1 MNGIESQNRVIGVS
15 PAVRLARFP
24 TGCATAAVP
33 TEMGRYGLA
42 MDVFDA
48 LARSRARGERVVL
61 ITVLETGGDAP
72 SHPGAKLV
80 VGADGVIAGTLGC
93 SEFDGAG
100 VELAGDAIEANGP
113 VRRRLE
119 FGTHGH
125 ERTLELFAEVHA
137 PEPAVIVLG
146 ANPVGRAV
154 AHLSHVIG
162 RRVVLVAPG
171 GDTAVRAGV
180 EVKADDPPRYLLA
193 APPGSQDAVVISDHD
208 AAYVEE
214 ALRVALASD
223 AFFVGMLGSRRHA
236 PDVIRRLRERGTP
249 QEHVARLR
257 SPCGLDIGSRT
268 PEEIALSIVAEIVAT
283 ERGRPGGSMRMQW

>member
-1 MNGIESQNRVIGVS
+1 
-15 PAVRLARFP
+15 
-24 TGCATAAVP
+24 
-33 TEMGRYGLA
+33 

-61 ITVLETGGDAP
+61 VTVLEVGGDAP

-80 VGADGVIAGTLGC
+80 VGDDGVIAGTLGC
-93 SEFDGAG
+93 SEFDSAG
-100 VELAGDAIEANGP
+100 IELAGEAIQREGP

-125 ERTLELFAEVHA
+125 DRTLELFAELHL

-146 ANPVGRAV
+146 ANPVARAV
-154 AHLSHVIG
+154 AELSRAVG

-171 GDTAVRAGV
+171 GDTAVSGGV

-193 APPGSQDAVVISDHD
+193 APPGPQDAIVVSDHD

-214 ALRVALASD
+214 VLRVALASD

-236 PDVIRRLRERGTP
+236 PEVVRQLRERGIP
-249 QEHVARLR
+249 EEHVTRLH

-283 ERGRPGGSMRMQW
+283 ERGRSGGSMKLEW